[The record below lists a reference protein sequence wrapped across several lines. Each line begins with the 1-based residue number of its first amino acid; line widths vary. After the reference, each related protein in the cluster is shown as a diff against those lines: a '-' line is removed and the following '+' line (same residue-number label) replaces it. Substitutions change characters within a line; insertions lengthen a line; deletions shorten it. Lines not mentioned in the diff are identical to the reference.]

1 MKMLKDYLNKKKFNN
16 KKKKDGFTLV
26 ETLVVIV
33 IFSLILIVLSNSI
46 FSLFKDYKYNFQQV
60 QAIEEAERGVNVMT
74 REIREMSQ
82 GDDGSYPIE
91 EANDN
96 EIIFYSDID
105 KDGQVEKVRYFLGG
119 VESKSETKECV
130 SYLKGG
136 SCSVNFSD
144 FLSGDLESAQLKIS
158 VEGDFGW
165 SREYA
170 EIFVDGEKVG
180 DVCKRGCSDCPAT
193 WQGLSTFD
201 ITNQAADGNVNVVAD
216 ASWWVDP
223 YCNWIDSHHSMKL
236 KVELIWTE
244 KNPED
249 NNRLKKG
256 VIEPTSP
263 PVEYPADQEK
273 FYILSSYV
281 RNDFPVF
288 EYYDASGN
296 KIEDY
301 PARLSDT
308 KMMKVH
314 LKIDV
319 DPNHSPQ
326 PFDLYLFVQPRNLKD
341 NF

>member
-1 MKMLKDYLNKKKFNN
+1 MLKNYLNKKKFNN
-16 KKKKDGFTLV
+16 KKKKNGFTLV

-33 IFSLILIVLSNSI
+33 IFSLILIALSNGI
-46 FSLFKDYKYNFQQV
+46 FSLFKDYRYNSQQAH
-60 QAIEEAERGVNVMT
+60 AIEEAERGISTMV
-74 REIREMSQ
+74 REIREISQ

-91 EANDN
+91 EADDN

-105 KDGQVEKVRYFLGG
+105 KDGQVERVRYFLGG
-119 VESKSETKECV
+119 TEIKSKTKECV

-136 SCSVNFSD
+136 SCSVNFSN
-144 FLSGDLESAQLKIS
+144 FLNGTLESAQLKVS

-170 EIFVDGEKVG
+170 EIFVDGEKIG
-180 DVCKRGCSDCPAT
+180 NICKGGCSDCPAT
-193 WQGLSTFD
+193 WQGLLTFD
-201 ITNQAADGNVNVVAD
+201 ITDQAADGNINIVAD
-216 ASWWVDP
+216 ASTQVDP
-223 YCNWIDSHHSMKL
+223 YCNWINPHHSMKL

-249 NNRLKKG
+249 DNKLKKG
-256 VIEPTSP
+256 VIEPTSS
-263 PVEYPADQEK
+263 PVEYPSDQEK

-281 RNDFPVF
+281 RNDSPIF
-288 EYYDASGN
+288 EYYDSSGN
-296 KIEDY
+296 KIEEY

-308 KMMKVH
+308 KLIKIH

-319 DPNHSPQ
+319 DPDRSPQ
-326 PFDLYLFVQPRNLKD
+326 SFDLNSFVQPRNLKD